1 MVRSSGRGTSATL
14 PIAVDDIDKMRQR
27 ANSNN
32 LFLYIKIPEV
42 SKKVYSFFPIII
54 LQESNVSC
62 EICICKTGETSIV

>member
-1 MVRSSGRGTSATL
+1 MVRSSGRATSATL

-42 SKKVYSFFPIII
+42 SQQVYNYLFLAISD
-54 LQESNVSC
+54 
-62 EICICKTGETSIV
+62 